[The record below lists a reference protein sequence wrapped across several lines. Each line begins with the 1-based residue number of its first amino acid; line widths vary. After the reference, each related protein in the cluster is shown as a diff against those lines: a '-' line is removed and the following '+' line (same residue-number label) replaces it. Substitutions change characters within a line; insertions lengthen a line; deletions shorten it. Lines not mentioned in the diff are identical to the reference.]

1 MAEALPGE
9 ERDLEDTIVTDT
21 GKIIFTVLVSDVLLF
36 CAIQVKFLLFF
47 SLKPFPHLFLAFI
60 FRQVIFF
67 IHL

>member
-36 CAIQVKFLLFF
+36 CAIQVKFLFF
-47 SLKPFPHLFLAFI
+47 FFAKAFSSSFSSLYF
-60 FRQVIFF
+60 
-67 IHL
+67 

>member
-36 CAIQVKFLLFF
+36 V
-47 SLKPFPHLFLAFI
+47 
-60 FRQVIFF
+60 RYR
-67 IHL
+67 